1 MIGVIS
7 QCEAWSLFSTSR
19 SLPRS
24 EWRSADTSACL
35 PASCDHVDSS
45 PTTHAPYV
53 AVKRDIKKYDRT
65 ENSAV
70 GSAAVC
76 VLEALEDMRRS
87 GTDVKMAAVLGS
99 VQMCS
104 GLCG

>member
-1 MIGVIS
+1 M
-7 QCEAWSLFSTSR
+7 
-19 SLPRS
+19 
-24 EWRSADTSACL
+24 SACL

-45 PTTHAPYV
+45 PTTHAPNM
-53 AVKRDIKKYDRT
+53 AVKRIIKKYDRT

-70 GSAAVC
+70 RSAAVC
-76 VLEALEDMRRS
+76 PLEALEDMRRS

-104 GLCG
+104 ELCWSPLTGR